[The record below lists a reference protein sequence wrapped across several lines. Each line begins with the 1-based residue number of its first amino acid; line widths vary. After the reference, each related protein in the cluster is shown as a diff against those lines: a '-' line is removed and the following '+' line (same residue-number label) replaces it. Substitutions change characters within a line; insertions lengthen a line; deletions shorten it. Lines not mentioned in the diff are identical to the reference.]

1 MSEPDWNDGAAVA
14 AELTAF
20 YGDGQ
25 GTPTQAQ
32 WRDLVSAEAGG
43 PICVVN
49 FVKLRAQAQY
59 PADAADPEASGLQAF
74 MRYGA
79 GSAPRIQAVG
89 GTMTFGGRQERT
101 FVGDHED
108 WDIIITA
115 TYPDRR
121 AFLRLF
127 LDPAY
132 RDAFRH
138 RRAAVDRYRAV
149 IGAAAG

>member
-1 MSEPDWNDGAAVA
+1 MSEPDWSNGEAMA

-20 YGDGQ
+20 YGDGR
-25 GTPTQAQ
+25 GTPTHAQ
-32 WRDLVSAEAGG
+32 WQALITAEAGG
-43 PICVVN
+43 PIHVIN
-49 FVKLRAQAQY
+49 FVKLRAQARY
-59 PADAADPEASGLQAF
+59 DTDAAEPETTGLQAF

-101 FVGDHED
+101 FIGDDED
-108 WDIIITA
+108 WDIIVTA

-121 AFLRLF
+121 SFVRLF
-127 LDPAY
+127 LDADY

-149 IGAAAG
+149 IGAAS